1 MRLLMGLLSFSAVVV
16 VGGVFET
23 VMIGSRLIAACL
35 RLNCSLSSRNCCCCC
50 CSTRFG
56 RLLMESFAVVFA
68 VGCLFPMGFLSV
80 GIRLS
85 FCLLETRIRYL
96 D

>member
-1 MRLLMGLLSFSAVVV
+1 MRLLMGLLSFSVVV

-23 VMIGSRLIAACL
+23 VMIGPRLIAACL

-56 RLLMESFAVVFA
+56 RLLMESFVVVF

-85 FCLLETRIRYL
+85 FCLLET
-96 D
+96 

>member
-1 MRLLMGLLSFSAVVV
+1 MRLLMGLLSFSVAVV

-23 VMIGSRLIAACL
+23 VMIGSLLIAACL

-50 CSTRFG
+50 CCSTRFG
-56 RLLMESFAVVFA
+56 RLLMESFVVFA

-80 GIRLS
+80 GIHLS
-85 FCLLETRIRYL
+85 FCLLETRTRF
-96 D
+96 